1 VIVSSPNFANSLDV
15 STAASAHYTLAV
27 LTVIA
32 LIVTPIV
39 LLYQSWSY
47 YVFRARVSGEEIRP
61 SEAIPRSSGGSTAS

>member
-1 VIVSSPNFANSLDV
+1 
-15 STAASAHYTLAV
+15 V

-61 SEAIPRSSGGSTAS
+61 SEAIPRSSGGSTAG